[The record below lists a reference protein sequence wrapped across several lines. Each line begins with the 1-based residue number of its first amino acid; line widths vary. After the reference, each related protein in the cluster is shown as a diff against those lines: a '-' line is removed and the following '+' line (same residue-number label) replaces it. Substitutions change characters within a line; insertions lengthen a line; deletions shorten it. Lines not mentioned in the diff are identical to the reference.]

1 MYARQYVENDLL
13 DRSPVELIRLLYSK
27 AIEKLQLAARHTRAN
42 DVRERNACLARVME
56 IVAELQGA
64 LNLEAGGELA
74 VQLAALY
81 DYAQRQLI
89 EAAAE
94 PAAVAPLEEV
104 RVLLVNLHEGW
115 RDCEPPPAEQQR
127 PGEGGDADRAAEGG
141 NSDRAAEGASS
152 DRAAEGMD
160 GASGSGGQEFAIE
173 EITSPLGPADYVGA
187 RLDRVWTL

>member
-1 MYARQYVENDLL
+1 MHARQYVENDLL
-13 DRSPVELIRLLYSK
+13 DKSPVELIRLLYAK
-27 AIEKLQLAARHTRAN
+27 AIEKLQLAARHTRAS

-81 DYAQRQLI
+81 DYVQRQLI

-94 PAAVAPLEEV
+94 PAAVAQLEEV

-115 RDCEPPPAEQQR
+115 RDCEPPPVEQQHPDEGAQ
-127 PGEGGDADRAAEGG
+127 PGRAAQVI
-141 NSDRAAEGASS
+141 DYPT
-152 DRAAEGMD
+152 
-160 GASGSGGQEFAIE
+160 GSGGEELAIE
-173 EITSPLGPADYVGA
+173 EITSPPGPADNVGA
-187 RLDRVWTL
+187 RADRVWTL

>member
-13 DRSPVELIRLLYSK
+13 DRSPIELIRLLYSK
-27 AIEKLQLAARHTRAN
+27 AIEQLQRAVRHTRDG

-64 LNLEAGGELA
+64 LNLDAGGDLA

-81 DYAQRQLI
+81 DYVQRQLI

-94 PAAVAPLEEV
+94 PAAVAQLEEV

-115 RDCEPPPAEQQR
+115 RDCEPPPAADQPPDETSH
-127 PGEGGDADRAAEGG
+127 PGRAPQA
-141 NSDRAAEGASS
+141 
-152 DRAAEGMD
+152 MD
-160 GASGSGGQEFAIE
+160 DPSGSGEEFAVD
-173 EITSPLGPADYVGA
+173 EITSPPGPADYVGA
-187 RLDRVWTL
+187 RADRVWTL

>member
-1 MYARQYVENDLL
+1 MYARQYVENDLS

-94 PAAVAPLEEV
+94 PAAVAQLEEV

-115 RDCEPPPAEQQR
+115 QDCEPPAAEQQR
-127 PGEGGDADRAAEGG
+127 PGEGGDADH
-141 NSDRAAEGASS
+141 
-152 DRAAEGMD
+152 AAEGMG
-160 GASGSGGQEFAIE
+160 GATGSGGKGFAIE

>member
-13 DRSPVELIRLLYSK
+13 DRSPIELIRLLYSK
-27 AIEKLQLAARHTRAN
+27 AIEKLQLAVRHTGAG

-64 LNLEAGGELA
+64 LNLDAGGDLA

-81 DYAQRQLI
+81 DYVQRQLI

-94 PAAVAPLEEV
+94 PAAVTQLEEV

-115 RDCEPPPAEQQR
+115 RDCEPLPVEGQHPDETNH
-127 PGEGGDADRAAEGG
+127 PGRAGQA
-141 NSDRAAEGASS
+141 
-152 DRAAEGMD
+152 MD
-160 GASGSGGQEFAIE
+160 YPSGSGGEEFAVE

-187 RLDRVWTL
+187 RADRVWTL